1 MYEINLIRQKS
12 ILPKTRKK
20 VYHTFIASL
29 VIFGLVVFIQISRT
43 IGYSV
48 KISKMRDQKNTIG
61 ITINNMINE
70 YSIEQWGE
78 EWVGFYN
85 DMSLISK
92 IYEEKTYWAI
102 RLKKFT
108 ELLPPNMTIDKIVIG
123 QKTKS
128 FVVTLFSLIEEEE
141 GDYEPIKRFIDILEH
156 STLFSK
162 GIRLESQQRTELETK
177 TVNLIEL
184 SVPVKED

>member
-1 MYEINLIRQKS
+1 MYEINLIRSKA
-12 ILPKTRKK
+12 ILPKTQRK
-20 VYHTFIASL
+20 VFRIL
-29 VIFGLVVFIQISRT
+29 VGSAVLFGLLLLIQIFRT
-43 IGYSV
+43 IGLSV

-85 DMSLISK
+85 DMSLVSK
-92 IYEEKTYWAI
+92 IYKEKTYWAI
-102 RLKKFT
+102 RLKKFMD
-108 ELLPPNMTIDKIVIG
+108 LLPPNMTVDKITVGKQGKSLVVI
-123 QKTKS
+123 
-128 FVVTLFSLIEEEE
+128 LFALVEQAE

-156 STLFSK
+156 SALFSK
-162 GIRLESQQRTELETK
+162 GVRLESQQRSEIEKK
-177 TVNLIEL
+177 TVHIIEI